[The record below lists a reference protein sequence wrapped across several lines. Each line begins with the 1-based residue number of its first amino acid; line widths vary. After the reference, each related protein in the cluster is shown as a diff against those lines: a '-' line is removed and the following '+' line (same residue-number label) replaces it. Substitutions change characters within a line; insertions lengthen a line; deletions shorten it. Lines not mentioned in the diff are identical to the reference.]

1 MVRSE
6 QEMKIRVG
14 GDSATPGIPK
24 RSSWTRNWVLHAML
38 LPSVVLVL
46 VYQYGTLFGLIMA
59 FQKYNLAKGIL
70 GSPFVGWRNFEY
82 VLHFPDIGRV
92 LFNTIFIASMK
103 IVVGLIAPVSMALLL
118 NEVRKVL
125 FKRIFQTVVYLPHFL
140 SWVILGGILIDI
152 FSPSSGIVNQLLG
165 LLGIKPIF
173 FLGSNSWFPYVI
185 VISDVWKEFGF
196 GTIVYLAALAGINPN
211 LYEAAEVD
219 GAGRWRQTW
228 SITLPGIAPII
239 VLMVTLSLGNVL
251 NAGFDQI
258 FNLYSPQVYETGDI
272 IDTLVY
278 RIGLLDA
285 QYSLATAIGFMRSIV
300 AFLMISVSY
309 VLAYRLANYRIF

>member
-1 MVRSE
+1 MVHSE
-6 QEMKIRVG
+6 QEIKMHYAVK
-14 GDSATPGIPK
+14 SK
-24 RSSWTRNWVLHAML
+24 RSKWNQNWTLHAML

-46 VYQYGTLFGLIMA
+46 IYNYGTLFGLIMA

-70 GSPFVGWRNFEY
+70 GSPFVGWKNFEY
-82 VLHFPDIGRV
+82 VLSFPDISRV
-92 LFNTIFIASMK
+92 LYNTIFIASMK
-103 IVVGLIAPVSMALLL
+103 IVLGLIAPVTMALLL
-118 NEVRKVL
+118 NEVRKIM
-125 FKRIFQTVVYLPHFL
+125 FKRIFQTLVYLPHFL

-152 FSPSSGIVNQLLG
+152 LSPSSGVVNQFLG
-165 LLGIKPIF
+165 LFGIKPIF
-173 FLGSNSWFPYVI
+173 FLGSNNWFPYVI
-185 VISDVWKEFGF
+185 VISDTWKEFGF
-196 GTIVYLAALAGINPN
+196 STIVYLASLAGINPN

-228 SITLPGIAPII
+228 SITLPAITPII

-278 RIGLLDA
+278 RIGLIDA

-300 AFLMISVSY
+300 SFILISVSY

>member
-1 MVRSE
+1 MHYAVKS
-6 QEMKIRVG
+6 
-14 GDSATPGIPK
+14 K
-24 RSSWTRNWVLHAML
+24 RSKWNQNWTLHAML

-46 VYQYGTLFGLIMA
+46 IYNYGTLFGLIMA

-70 GSPFVGWRNFEY
+70 GSPFVGWKNFEY
-82 VLHFPDIGRV
+82 VLSFPDISRV
-92 LFNTIFIASMK
+92 LYNTIFIASMK
-103 IVVGLIAPVSMALLL
+103 IVLGLIAPVTMALLL
-118 NEVRKVL
+118 NEVRKIM
-125 FKRIFQTVVYLPHFL
+125 FKRIFQTLVYLPHFL

-152 FSPSSGIVNQLLG
+152 LSPSSGVVNQFLG
-165 LLGIKPIF
+165 LFGIKPIF
-173 FLGSNSWFPYVI
+173 FLGSNNWFPYVI
-185 VISDVWKEFGF
+185 VISDTWKEFGF
-196 GTIVYLAALAGINPN
+196 STIVYLASLAGINPN

-228 SITLPGIAPII
+228 SITLPAITPII

-278 RIGLLDA
+278 RIGLIDA

-300 AFLMISVSY
+300 SFILISVSY